1 VRRRPGIDERSPAVD
16 AALSVLIT
24 GWFLAGNAGI
34 AGFLGLEALDRTP
47 GSASSLNASRDDQ
60 GTTRIIA
67 ITYGLAAE
75 LPLVIRRLPAPQLPP
90 MRARRA

>member
-1 VRRRPGIDERSPAVD
+1 
-16 AALSVLIT
+16 
-24 GWFLAGNAGI
+24 
-34 AGFLGLEALDRTP
+34 LEALDRTP